1 MSQSVWD
8 RVQLRI
14 LVDGNVVAAPQP
26 FDYETRIRQIGR
38 KAQAVDIDVANAKTL
53 RFETELLPAEAG
65 RLGENRC
72 YGLKSF
78 AHDLVIRKLSP
89 PSSGS
94 VPSCWRMYSWMTSS
108 VTLPL
113 DATK

>member
-1 MSQSVWD
+1 MFVGSGDQKRIGSITHGFPQSAVL
-8 RVQLRI
+8 LRNKPI
-14 LVDGNVVAAPQP
+14 PSLNP
-26 FDYETRIRQIGR
+26 
-38 KAQAVDIDVANAKTL
+38 
-53 RFETELLPAEAG
+53 TELLPAEAG
-65 RLGENRC
+65 RLEEIVS